1 MMSDDFT
8 SIAAAI
14 DVIDSG
20 YKMLSDALVAADN
33 NSQKFE
39 LKDQV
44 NGYIHKKVNIKDE
57 MKYQLTNILDNSLSD
72 GIDGGKKH
80 RKSRKTKKSKKIRKS
95 RKNI

>member
-1 MMSDDFT
+1 MSDDFT
-8 SIAAAI
+8 NIAVSI

-39 LKDQV
+39 LKDKV
-44 NGYIHKKVNIKDE
+44 NGYINKKVNIKDE

-72 GIDGGKKH
+72 GNDGGKKH